1 MLRSRSLSATTNV
14 GHIVQKFIF
23 ILTCVPILVGP
34 WFFGSRELWWFWP
47 FTLCIFMATML
58 FGIQQFKRSL
68 QPSSATVSDDGG
80 DGIWLQ
86 RQRNVLLLSLPL
98 LVYAIWWLTQPIVYM
113 LAETS
118 VLLLVTSVLLAAII
132 IFGITTEQRQRL
144 FIYII
149 LNLFLLGLY
158 GIINHAITDS
168 RIVLWTP
175 GYEQY
180 MIDHRATGSYFCP
193 NHFSGIME
201 IATAMGL
208 GVFLTRRVSHW
219 QRALGLSLVA
229 LACVAVV
236 LSKSRGGGLTLLLIF
251 VASLHWG
258 FANWPRRARWWWRAA
273 GVAMGGILVT
283 GMILVADGF
292 MGRYEQ
298 YVRPDLLEGLSV
310 KDASAALRHRIE
322 ESSRGRM
329 FAGAFRAW
337 QSAPVIGIGPG
348 MHTTLWPHFAAETD
362 GDAIAAVWPT
372 RSNHHFWSDEVHS
385 DWLEMLE
392 EYGLTGLILLLIP
405 VTYLFFVLSRALR
418 QDRTIRRERKT
429 TGTHLPREAMA
440 LGAILAFIAMAFHSL
455 ADFNL
460 QMPATVWLLSAILA
474 LPIGMM
480 GEKRV
485 RSSRS

>member
-1 MLRSRSLSATTNV
+1 
-14 GHIVQKFIF
+14 
-23 ILTCVPILVGP
+23 
-34 WFFGSRELWWFWP
+34 
-47 FTLCIFMATML
+47 ML
-58 FGIQQFKRSL
+58 FGIQQFKQSL
-68 QPSSATVSDDGG
+68 QPSSAAVSGDDSDDHS
-80 DGIWLQ
+80 IWLR
-86 RQRNVLLLSLPL
+86 RQRNVLLLGLPL
-98 LVYAIWWLTQPIVYM
+98 LVYAIWWLTQPVVYM
-113 LAETS
+113 LAEIS
-118 VLLLVTSVLLAAII
+118 VLLLVTPALLAAIV
-132 IFGITTEQRQRL
+132 IFGITPEQRRRL
-144 FIYII
+144 FTYII

-158 GIINHAITDS
+158 GIINHAVTDS
-168 RIVLWTP
+168 RIVLWAP

-193 NHFSGIME
+193 NHFSGVME

-208 GVFLTRRVSHW
+208 GVFLTRRVSHL
-219 QRALGLSLVA
+219 QRAIGLLLVA
-229 LACVAVV
+229 LGCIAVV

-258 FANWPRRARWWWRAA
+258 FTNWPRRARWWWRAA
-273 GVAMGGILVT
+273 CVAMGGILVT
-283 GMILVADGF
+283 GMVLVADGF
-292 MGRYEQ
+292 IGRYEQ
-298 YVRPDLLEGLSV
+298 YVRPDLLEGLSF
-310 KDASAALRHRIE
+310 KDASEALGRRIE
-322 ESSRGRM
+322 NSSRGRM
-329 FAGAFRAW
+329 FAGAYRAW
-337 QSAPVIGIGPG
+337 QSAPVTGIGPG
-348 MHTTLWPHFAAETD
+348 MHTTFWPHFAAETD

-392 EYGLTGLILLLIP
+392 EYGLVGLALLLLP
-405 VTYLFFVLSRALR
+405 VTYLFFVLSRTLR
-418 QDRTIRRERKT
+418 QDRTVRRERKT

-480 GEKRV
+480 GEKRA